1 MATMS
6 FSGYRDAAGRELG
19 PSPWMRIDQ
28 ERIDAF
34 ASCTD
39 DHQWIHV
46 DRERA
51 AAGPF
56 GGTIAHGYL
65 TLSLLV
71 PLLASLGAF
80 PDDGTTVVNY
90 GLDRLRFLTPVPSG
104 SRVRLRAAVSDVRPK
119 GEGRLLVSFE
129 CTVDIEDVAGPAL
142 VAQVLH
148 LLIAPG

>member
-1 MATMS
+1 MGSMTFAS
-6 FSGYRDAAGRELG
+6 YRDAAGRELG
-19 PSPWMRIDQ
+19 ASPWMRIDQ
-28 ERIDAF
+28 DRIDAF
-34 ASCTD
+34 AECTD
-39 DHQWIHV
+39 DRQWIHV
-46 DRERA
+46 DRDRA

-104 SRVRLRAAVSDVRPK
+104 SRVRLHANVTDVRPK
-119 GEGRLLVSFE
+119 GEERLLVSFE
-129 CTVDIEDVAGPAL
+129 CTVEIEGARDPAL

-148 LLIAPG
+148 LLVAPS